1 MNPRTVFAIF
11 MVLHQ
16 IAVQNLKRVV
26 EAAKKVILVQDV
38 NFASMMNALQYLKV
52 SMEQLIQKLVKE
64 SGVVSTFEKLKIGSQ
79 ICFNLIYVLL

>member
-1 MNPRTVFAIF
+1 MNPSTVFAMF
-11 MVLHQ
+11 LVLHQ
-16 IAVQNLKRVV
+16 IAVQDLKRVV

-64 SGVVSTFEKLKIGSQ
+64 SGVVSAHL
-79 ICFNLIYVLL
+79 

>member
-1 MNPRTVFAIF
+1 MF

-64 SGVVSTFEKLKIGSQ
+64 SGVVSMYLHVKNWKGAVQFASI
-79 ICFNLIYVLL
+79 LINILL

>member
-16 IAVQNLKRVV
+16 IAVQNLKRVVDV

-64 SGVVSTFEKLKIGSQ
+64 SGVVSTFEKLERGSPL
-79 ICFNLIYVLL
+79 CLFFCS

>member
-1 MNPRTVFAIF
+1 MF

-64 SGVVSTFEKLKIGSQ
+64 SGVVSTLHYQ
-79 ICFNLIYVLL
+79 IDVAPRVFILE